1 MKQKILY
8 IFLILSVLLFMDCL
22 IYYFYQMSFA
32 GYYSDLILFWIWFIT
47 GMFIIVLFWEKII
60 IKIFLTVIVLAFIG
74 SILPMMIPF
83 YAFVFSM
90 TSAGLKFDKN
100 LNDKYRVQI
109 VGYGVMLHPSLELI
123 EKKGIFEQKILVCT
137 DMDIQN
143 FKNGKTNV
151 KDDAQIRTNLTISEA
166 KEIFFEKE
174 TDSTIMLTLFYG
186 QPNKT
191 LTFDKLTKKLSKII
205 EE

>member
-1 MKQKILY
+1 MKQKTLY
-8 IFLILSVLLFMDCL
+8 IFLIFSVLLFMDCL

>member
-1 MKQKILY
+1 MKQKTLY

-47 GMFIIVLFWEKII
+47 GMFIIVLFWERII

-151 KDDAQIRTNLTISEA
+151 KDDAQIRTNLTINEA

-174 TDSTIMLTLFYG
+174 TGSTIMLTLFYG

>member
-1 MKQKILY
+1 MKQKTLY

-47 GMFIIVLFWEKII
+47 GMFIIVLFWERII

>member
-1 MKQKILY
+1 MKQKTLY

-47 GMFIIVLFWEKII
+47 GMFIIVLFWERII

-151 KDDAQIRTNLTISEA
+151 KDDAQIRANLTISEA